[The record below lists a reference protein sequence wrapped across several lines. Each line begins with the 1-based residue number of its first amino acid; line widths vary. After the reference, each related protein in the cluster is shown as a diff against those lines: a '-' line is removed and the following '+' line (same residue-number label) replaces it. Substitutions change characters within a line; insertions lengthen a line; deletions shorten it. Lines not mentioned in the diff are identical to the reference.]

1 MNRFGNEGTGV
12 QTYRR
17 GNYWTPGTYVQF
29 ITNCRPET
37 TSYTT
42 IENGKTVVHEQ
53 HNMLVS
59 TWFNALD
66 GKGWQY
72 MATVRKRNSST
83 YFSSWYSFLE
93 NYVWANGQASRKAY
107 YRNGYGRSRA
117 TGKWYNFNSVG
128 FGHTDGGSEAG
139 ARADY
144 GQGATDNTV
153 VDTIDIAP
161 LDLRVRQAIQ
171 KEIDRAT
178 EDEFFTQNLLDKKGW
193 TVIEK
198 SSEETSNSERKEIYC
213 KVTLHKQLYSE
224 KIYHIFQHPSNRL
237 YVKMIKAGRWLADK
251 P

>member
-42 IENGKTVVHEQ
+42 VENGKTVVHEQ

-117 TGKWYNFNSVG
+117 TGKRYNFNSVG
-128 FGHTDGGSEAG
+128 FGH
-139 ARADY
+139 
-144 GQGATDNTV
+144 
-153 VDTIDIAP
+153 
-161 LDLRVRQAIQ
+161 
-171 KEIDRAT
+171 
-178 EDEFFTQNLLDKKGW
+178 
-193 TVIEK
+193 
-198 SSEETSNSERKEIYC
+198 SERKEIYC

-224 KIYHIFQHPSNRL
+224 KIYHIFQHPYNWL